1 MMTGNPH
8 GLPSFPDPKGL
19 SPRRAVL
26 VVEGLVGG
34 WRLQHRFLVRDR
46 FGHDT
51 LVVEEGPPKTLKST
65 VRMGYPK

>member
-1 MMTGNPH
+1 MGFPASRTRKGFPH
-8 GLPSFPDPKGL
+8 
-19 SPRRAVL
+19 AAL

-51 LVVEEGPPKTLKST
+51 LVVEEGPPQNPQIH
-65 VRMGYPK
+65 G